1 MAISYSKIDT
11 KNPHRL
17 IRALEI
23 FRGTGSTYSS
33 FINNSKKQKREFKII
48 NIGLTADRKIIYDRI
63 NKRVDKMI
71 QNGLVKEAQM
81 VYKYKNLNALKTVG
95 YKELFEYFSGKCTL
109 DIAVDEIKKN
119 TRRFA
124 KRQITWFKNKK
135 IQLGLT
141 TKSLIKIFYFML
153 KINFKYFAYG
163 LITNLNPSP
172 CIFNIST
179 FGSNF
184 KYFPSFAM

>member
-1 MAISYSKIDT
+1 
-11 KNPHRL
+11 
-17 IRALEI
+17 
-23 FRGTGSTYSS
+23 
-33 FINNSKKQKREFKII
+33 
-48 NIGLTADRKIIYDRI
+48 
-63 NKRVDKMI
+63 MI

-109 DIAVDEIKKN
+109 DNAVDEIKKILEGSL
-119 TRRFA
+119 
-124 KRQITWFKNKK
+124 KDKLHGLKNKIK
-135 IQLGLT
+135 QLGLT
-141 TKSLIKIFYFML
+141 TKSHIKIFYIML

-184 KYFPSFAM
+184 KYFLSFAM